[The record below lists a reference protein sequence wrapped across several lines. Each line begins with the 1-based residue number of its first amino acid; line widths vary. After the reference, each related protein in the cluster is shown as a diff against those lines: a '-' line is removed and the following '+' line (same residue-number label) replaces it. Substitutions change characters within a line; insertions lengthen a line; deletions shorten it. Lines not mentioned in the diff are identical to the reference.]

1 MSNNKSWPK
10 QWSILASK
18 DAGGKL
24 IPEGAQFSLEPEP
37 ATGDPVYYR
46 LRAGTLM
53 DRSLDGRPFYPVG
66 VKDLDAGKLP
76 KWSEDATVRQK
87 YMTAAE
93 SVKGTGRK
101 DPLATRLEGTFTA
114 GGTRHVA
121 RIYHFPNAREDGRH
135 WSVLDIVSPSGSAPA
150 SALESGGGGT
160 GHGDG

>member
-1 MSNNKSWPK
+1 
-10 QWSILASK
+10 
-18 DAGGKL
+18 
-24 IPEGAQFSLEPEP
+24 
-37 ATGDPVYYR
+37 
-46 LRAGTLM
+46 M

-93 SVKGTGRK
+93 SVKGAGRK
-101 DPLATRLEGTFTA
+101 EPLATRLEGTFTH
-114 GGTRHVA
+114 GGSEHVA
-121 RIYHFPNAREDGRH
+121 RIYHFPEAREDGRH